1 MKRTVKKIL
10 SCIAF
15 ALAIFSLSVLA
26 KDEPTAMSEE
36 AVNTVKLLE
45 IANGDQNGNMN
56 YQSKV
61 TRAEFVKMAISASTG
76 KSLAANTKLDISL
89 FPDVRSTYWGA
100 SYISVA
106 LDNGLVNGYL
116 DGTFKPGN
124 NVTLEE
130 AVTIVLRLLGYKNE
144 DFVGNYPSSQ
154 LAKYKDLKLDENIN
168 AKQGETLKREE
179 CMILLYNA
187 LSAKTKSGSVYC
199 TTLGYSANSEGK
211 IDYSALLQV
220 KLDGPYIV
228 KDSGNCFDGTSFKE
242 NSATSYTLNNISSS
256 RENIEKNDVIYTSDI
271 INAVFVYRKNA
282 TGVVSSV
289 SSASVSLGNKTYS
302 LSTSSAKEKLSL
314 GGKYSEEKAFV
325 TLLLGIDDAVVDV
338 FDGDISLIDENT
350 DNATYIEM
358 IESTISSPIYLD
370 SDEAKASWKE
380 KVPFDVEDA
389 VFYVNGKKTSAYSE
403 NMYDVVYYSK
413 QFCSIWVYRDTQS
426 GILNSVNT
434 NSIVVGSKTYSLAT
448 NDAKY
453 KVSTYGEYDVDD
465 YITLVLGKNDEV
477 IDIRSADTFG
487 IGTTENDSSYSEVV
501 QSSLKGPY
509 VVSSDLEMSN
519 LTIDLNSAGIYYENA
534 LIDKDEIQPY
544 DVYYYSKVLDII
556 WIYRDKVSGTIEAVS
571 PASSPTS
578 VTLSG
583 TTYTIANSQAS
594 YDLSTFGSF
603 NIGDKA
609 TLLLGMDDKVAG
621 VVTPDNASSVLY
633 GVVTGRGEK
642 TYTDKN
648 GELYTSNYVTVTDT
662 SAKEHTYQYASNR
675 FTVGDIVRVTVGTN
689 IQISAMS
696 DNIGKGAAASLVKAF
711 KNGDFA
717 ENCNIIDVSGTDVI
731 KVYPERLSGIELD
744 VSMFTYSTVVM
755 YYNFDE
761 NGMLTDL
768 ILKDFTG
775 DIDKYGVVTSNKNG
789 NVTYLDSSVEKSFSG
804 SGCSAGPAKL
814 IVENGLVVASSSLNG
829 CIDNIDVITENYI
842 VDENGVEYKFSD
854 DLNVFIKT
862 SNTTYTYSEI
872 GDVLNG
878 KYSFKA
884 YYDKLP
890 KYGGRIRV
898 IIATRIA

>member
-1 MKRTVKKIL
+1 MKKTVKKIL
-10 SCIAF
+10 LCIAS
-15 ALAIFSLSVLA
+15 AVLIFSFSALA
-26 KDEPTAMSEE
+26 KDMPSAMSDE

-56 YQSKV
+56 YQNKV
-61 TRAEFVKMAISASTG
+61 TRAEFVKMAISASDS
-76 KSLAANTKLDISL
+76 KSLAANTKLNISL

-106 LDNGLVNGYL
+106 LDKGLVNGYL

-144 DFVGNYPSSQ
+144 DFVGNYPSAQ
-154 LAKYKDLKLDENIN
+154 LAKYKDLKLDENIG
-168 AKQGETLKREE
+168 AKQGESLKREE

-187 LSAKTKSGSVYC
+187 LSAKTKSGAVYC

-228 KDSGNCFDGTSFKE
+228 KVAENCFAGTGFGE
-242 NSATSYTLNNISSS
+242 NSDTLYSLNNISSS
-256 RENIEKNDVIYTSDI
+256 KNEIKQNDVIYTSDI
-271 INAVFVYRKNA
+271 INSVFVYRKNA
-282 TGVVSSV
+282 TGVVNGV
-289 SSASVSLGNKTYS
+289 SASSVSLGNKTYS
-302 LSTSSAKEKLSL
+302 LSTSTAKEKLSL

-325 TLLLGIDDAVVDV
+325 TLLLGIDDVVVDV
-338 FDGDISLIDENT
+338 LDGDVSLIDENS
-350 DNATYIEM
+350 DNSTYIEM
-358 IESTISSPIYLD
+358 IESTISTPIYLD
-370 SDEAKASWKE
+370 SEEVISSWQRKI
-380 KVPFDVEDA
+380 PFDVDSA
-389 VFYVNGKKTSAYSE
+389 VFYVNGKKTGAYVAT
-403 NMYDVVYYSK
+403 MYDVIYHSK
-413 QFCSIWVYRDTQS
+413 QFNSIWIYRDTQS
-426 GILNSVNT
+426 GILNSVNG
-434 NSIVVGSKTYSLAT
+434 NSVVVGSKTYLLAT

-453 KVSTYGEYDVDD
+453 KVSTYGEYDIDD

-477 IDIRSADTFG
+477 IDIRSASTFG

-519 LTIDLNSAGIYYENA
+519 LTISLEDAGIYYENE
-534 LIDKDEIQPY
+534 LIDKDDIQPY
-544 DVYYYSKVLDII
+544 DVYYYSKVLDIV
-556 WIYRDKVSGTIEAVS
+556 WIYRNKASGTIEAVT

-583 TTYTIANSQAS
+583 TTYQISNSQAS

-621 VVTPDNASSVLY
+621 VVTPDNATSIVY
-633 GVVTGRGEK
+633 GVVTDRGEK

-648 GELYTSNYVTVTDT
+648 GNLYTSNYITVTDT
-662 SAKEHTYQYASNR
+662 SAKVHTYQYASNR
-675 FTVGDIVRVTVGTN
+675 FTVGDVVRVTVGAN
-689 IQISAMS
+689 IQISALS
-696 DNIGKGAAASLVKAF
+696 DNIGKGVAASLVKAF

-731 KVYPERLSGIELD
+731 KVYPERITGVELEA
-744 VSMFTYSTVVM
+744 SAFTYSTIVL
-755 YYNFDE
+755 YYNFNSD
-761 NGMLTDL
+761 NKLTDL

-775 DIDKYGVVTSNKNG
+775 DIDKYGVVTSSTDLG
-789 NVTYLDSSVEKSFSG
+789 VTYLDSSVEKSFSG
-804 SGCSAGPAKL
+804 SGCSSGPAKL
-814 IVENGLVVASSSLNG
+814 IVENGIVVGASSLNG
-829 CIDNIDVITENYI
+829 YIDDIDIITENSIY
-842 VDENGVEYKFSD
+842 DENGVEYKFSD
-854 DLNVFIKT
+854 DVTVFIKT
-862 SNTTYTYSEI
+862 SNTSYTYSEMS
-872 GDVLNG
+872 DVLNG

-898 IIATRIA
+898 IIATKIA